1 MPGYRVRRQGTA
13 LAAKEGD
20 VAIGGRRLILG
31 GLATLSAGAIGWK
44 LGFGS
49 SVPPVTVA
57 AGDGPA
63 PAPASSPAA
72 GTAPALAPAGD
83 AASGVA
89 APPASVPAT
98 VSGLPPWRRNA
109 IRAPAVDGRPAITI
123 VIDDLGVIR
132 NGTARTLVLPG
143 PLTLSWFPFAPR
155 LAEQVAEGVGRGHET
170 TLHMPMQAGPHTE
183 ASVGPDPLRVDL
195 PATVNLARLKTALA
209 AVPGIVGLNNH
220 MGTVATRDAAL
231 MEIVAQETKS
241 QGMLFLDSVVIP
253 HSQGVK
259 RCDAAGVPTAARDE
273 FIDNTASPADIARAL
288 AAIEAHAM
296 RTGHCI
302 AIGHPRPH
310 TLDALEAWL
319 PTLHGKGFA
328 LWPLSAT
335 VAWRNGLPLAA

>member
-1 MPGYRVRRQGTA
+1 MAPIV
-13 LAAKEGD
+13 KEGD
-20 VAIGGRRLILG
+20 LVIGGRRVILG

-44 LGFGS
+44 LGFRLSDS
-49 SVPPVTVA
+49 SPAAEPVSPATGGPAAVA
-57 AGDGPA
+57 AIPA
-63 PAPASSPAA
+63 PAPVAASPA
-72 GTAPALAPAGD
+72 PA
-83 AASGVA
+83 
-89 APPASVPAT
+89 ASVPAT
-98 VSGLPPWRRNA
+98 LSSLPPWRRNA

-123 VIDDLGVIR
+123 VIDDLGVLR

-143 PLTLSWFPFAPR
+143 PLTLSWFPFAPH
-155 LAEQVAEGVGRGHET
+155 LAEQVAEGAGRGHET
-170 TLHMPMQAGPHTE
+170 TLHMPMQAGAHSE

-195 PATVNLARLKTALA
+195 PAAVNLARLKAAMA

-231 MEIVAQETKS
+231 MELVAQETKS

-253 HSQGVK
+253 HSQGVR

-273 FIDNTASPADIARAL
+273 FIDNTSSPADIAKAL
-288 AAIEAHAM
+288 AAIEAHAA
-296 RTGHCI
+296 RSGHCI